1 MDKYCSKQLLEFSFV
16 SIHVHVVRNDLF
28 IILNLI
34 IDIINDILN
43 QWYLFCALLV
53 WKNTDTISN
62 QFYVSALNNWKF
74 VFNYILVYWILNDKL
89 YDKYILLWG
98 KTW

>member
-1 MDKYCSKQLLEFSFV
+1 MNDMEIGYMDKYCSKQLLEFSFV

-43 QWYLFCALLV
+43 Q
-53 WKNTDTISN
+53 
-62 QFYVSALNNWKF
+62 
-74 VFNYILVYWILNDKL
+74 
-89 YDKYILLWG
+89 
-98 KTW
+98 

>member
-1 MDKYCSKQLLEFSFV
+1 MNDMEIGYMDKYCSKHLLEFSFV

-43 QWYLFCALLV
+43 Q
-53 WKNTDTISN
+53 
-62 QFYVSALNNWKF
+62 
-74 VFNYILVYWILNDKL
+74 
-89 YDKYILLWG
+89 
-98 KTW
+98 